1 VSLHPAHSSLPPADP
16 PYTGGMWTRRAVIS
30 VAAAVLSAPLAG
42 DQPMTRLRVEVRN
55 HKGQPVDR
63 ASVIVRFVEG
73 RSIKRFGKKKRHQ
86 WELKTN
92 QEGVAKMPPLPQ
104 GKILVQVIAK
114 KYQTFGK
121 YFEVNEPE
129 RTIQVTLNPPQ
140 PQYSAH

>member
-1 VSLHPAHSSLPPADP
+1 MA
-16 PYTGGMWTRRAVIS
+16 GM
-30 VAAAVLSAPLAG
+30 AALAAPLWA
-42 DQPMTRLRVEVRN
+42 DRPTTRLRVEVRN
-55 HKGQPVDR
+55 HKGEPVDR

-73 RSIKRFGKKKRHQ
+73 RSIKRFGKKKKRQ

-140 PQYSAH
+140 PQYSAHQD